1 MDSSGYRS
9 DGVGL
14 AVAIVNAV
22 YGSEPDVDDGDA
34 LEDSLRQFGVVTRP
48 LSARERSGLRGWAGH
63 LHDVFAAQSA
73 DEASRLL
80 NQLLDV
86 VVTHPYIT
94 DHDGRHHLHY
104 APAEAAPL
112 HRVQAST
119 AMGLAIVLCDYGMA
133 RLGVCRAADCDCV
146 YVDVSRNAQRRFCSE
161 SCANRTNVAAFRAR
175 AKSGPAG
182 TREPA
187 PSSH

>member
-22 YGSEPDVDDGDA
+22 YRADPDVDDGEL
-34 LEDSLRQFGVVTRP
+34 LERELRDYGVMNRSLSG
-48 LSARERSGLRGWAGH
+48 REKAGLRGWAGH
-63 LHDVFAAQSA
+63 LHNVFAADDAQDA
-73 DEASRLL
+73 ARLL

-94 DHDGRHHLHY
+94 DHDGRLHLHY
-104 APAEAAPL
+104 APAEADPL

-119 AMGLAIVLCDYGMA
+119 SMGLAIVLCDYGMS
-133 RLGVCRAADCDCV
+133 RLGVCRAADCECV

-175 AKSGPAG
+175 AKTSAAAAG
-182 TREPA
+182 V
-187 PSSH
+187 

>member
-22 YGSEPDVDDGDA
+22 YGAEADVDDGVLLEQTMQEYGVMSRA
-34 LEDSLRQFGVVTRP
+34 LTG
-48 LSARERSGLRGWAGH
+48 REKAGLRGWAGH
-63 LHDVFAAQSA
+63 LHNVFSA
-73 DEASRLL
+73 DSADDAAHLL

-94 DHDGRHHLHY
+94 DHDGKLHLHY
-104 APAEAAPL
+104 APAEADPL

-133 RLGVCRAADCDCV
+133 RLGVCRATDCECV

-175 AKSGPAG
+175 AKSTAAAG
-182 TREPA
+182 AT
-187 PSSH
+187 S

>member
-22 YGSEPDVDDGDA
+22 YGADSDGDEA
-34 LEDSLRQFGVVTRP
+34 LEAALGRFGVVTRS
-48 LSARERSGLRGWAGH
+48 LTARERSGLRGWAGH
-63 LHDVFAAQSA
+63 LHDVFAAESA
-73 DEASRLL
+73 DRASRLL
-80 NQLLDV
+80 NQMLDV

-133 RLGVCRAADCDCV
+133 RLGVCRAADCECV

-175 AKSGPAG
+175 AKNAPTAG
-182 TREPA
+182 AVSP
-187 PSSH
+187 